1 MSEGPAGGLGLL
13 KSVPP
18 EYRKRG
24 YRHTISWVFC
34 GAFFAVVQGQGPF
47 VIRQL
52 GGSAL
57 QSLLMNAGQGLPLVL
72 AILWVPLIQRRNP
85 VRLTSFVLGLGGLV
99 MLSSGLARS
108 TWSFS
113 LVLACSL
120 LPTALYRPI
129 LGTALQRIYPAQWR
143 GKLLSLPSAADMLC
157 RVLVLVFVGRLLR
170 RDLEAYRVVF
180 PLAGLCMLVGALL
193 FRSIPGSRGDRRAR
207 RAPQSRSLRGH
218 ALDAV
223 RAALDNKALL
233 VFLIGYSLA
242 TCGGVLHGNALPLF
256 AKDEIGL
263 NTAQWGY
270 AIAASLVVTLA
281 TFWFW
286 GAFMDRFSAPLTMV
300 ICWAALAALT
310 AAVFFVESWPA
321 LLAIMTARGLFFSG
335 NLLAF
340 FPIVMHFTRS
350 SETTRG
356 MALHSSLWGIRWVM
370 MPLVVVFV
378 VDGALFPTRYL
389 FLVSFCLIAVG
400 ATTMARVWW
409 LGRKESG
416 DAGSLS

>member
-1 MSEGPAGGLGLL
+1 
-13 KSVPP
+13 
-18 EYRKRG
+18 
-24 YRHTISWVFC
+24 
-34 GAFFAVVQGQGPF
+34 
-47 VIRQL
+47 
-52 GGSAL
+52 
-57 QSLLMNAGQGLPLVL
+57 
-72 AILWVPLIQRRNP
+72 
-85 VRLTSFVLGLGGLV
+85 
-99 MLSSGLARS
+99 
-108 TWSFS
+108 
-113 LVLACSL
+113 
-120 LPTALYRPI
+120 
-129 LGTALQRIYPAQWR
+129 
-143 GKLLSLPSAADMLC
+143 MLC